1 MTATTLTRQKSKRTV
16 KSFFPILEWLPK
28 YQASFLRLDL
38 IAALTVWA
46 LLVPEAMAYAGI
58 AGMPPETGLYAAPL
72 ALIGYAIFGT
82 SKHMNVGPSST
93 VAALSLSVVI
103 GFAAVG
109 SEEFIAL
116 TIILAILTGIMLVLA
131 GLFRLGV
138 LADFLSRPVLDGFVV
153 GVAITVLVGQ
163 LDKLLGFEP
172 EHADFV
178 PELLAI
184 FANLG
189 QIHWATFIFGMICL
203 TLLFLMHR
211 YTPKIPA
218 ALTVMILAILVSYLV
233 DLESAGVHIVGEI
246 PAGLPPFGL
255 SQGVSVSDI
264 LALIPGAAAIGLV
277 AFAESIAVARS
288 YATKFNYKVEAD
300 QELIALGV
308 ANAGAGFSGGFVVD
322 GSLSK
327 TAASVGAGAA
337 TQMVSIIEGI
347 AVLITAAF
355 LTPLF
360 YYLPEAALAAIVIH
374 AVWHLIN
381 YRQIWQ
387 YRHVTGLDFWT
398 SLVAA
403 VGVLAI
409 GILQGILLAVFLGLL
424 GLLVGAKSSSS
435 SVLGKVP
442 GETTYRS
449 LESYPDGETYPGL
462 LVLRFNGSLFFANAP
477 DFADEIREGVAA
489 FEPDIVLVDS
499 ESITDIDATAIIAIS
514 ELSDELTQTG
524 IELRFARVRETVM
537 DVIRRS
543 EEGETLDPERFYISV
558 QAGVDAYL
566 SETEPSTES

>member
-1 MTATTLTRQKSKRTV
+1 MAANTLTRQKTKRTF
-16 KSFFPILEWLPK
+16 KSFIPIVEWLPK
-28 YQASFLRLDL
+28 YQMSYLRPDI

-82 SKHMNVGPSST
+82 SKHMSVGPSST
-93 VAALSLSVVI
+93 VAALSLSVVVA
-103 GFAAVG
+103 FAAAG
-109 SEEFIAL
+109 SEEFITL
-116 TIILAILTGIMLVLA
+116 TITLAILTGILLVLA

-153 GVAITVLVGQ
+153 GVAITVFVGQ

-172 EHADFV
+172 EHADFI
-178 PELLAI
+178 PELLAF

-189 QIHWATFIFGMICL
+189 QIHWATFIFGMISL
-203 TLLFLMHR
+203 ALLFLMHR
-211 YTPKIPA
+211 YTPKLPA
-218 ALTVMILAILVSYLV
+218 ALTVMVLAILVSYLV
-233 DLESAGVHIVGEI
+233 NLEAAGVHIVGKI
-246 PAGLPPFGL
+246 PGGLPAFGFP
-255 SQGVSVSDI
+255 QGVSITDA
-264 LALIPGAAAIGLV
+264 LALIPGAVVIALV
-277 AFAESIAVARS
+277 VFSESIAVARA
-288 YATKFNYKVEAD
+288 YATEFNYKVEAD
-300 QELIALGV
+300 QELIALGA

-327 TAASVGAGAA
+327 TSDAVEAGAA
-337 TQMVSIIEGI
+337 TQMVSIIAGI

-374 AVWHLIN
+374 GIWHLIN

-403 VGVLAI
+403 VGVLTI
-409 GILQGILLAVFLGLL
+409 GILPGIMLAVFLGLL
-424 GLLVGAKSSSS
+424 GLLIGAKRSSS

-442 GETTYRS
+442 GETSYRS
-449 LESYPDGETYPGL
+449 LENYPDGETYPGL
-462 LVLRFNGSLFFANAP
+462 LMVRFNGSIFFANAP

-489 FEPDIVLVDS
+489 FQPQVVLVDC
-499 ESITDIDATAIIAIS
+499 ESITSVDATAIIAIS
-514 ELSDELTQTG
+514 KLSDELTQTG
-524 IELRFARVRETVM
+524 VELNLARVRETVM
-537 DVIRRS
+537 EVIRRS
-543 EEGETLDPERFYISV
+543 EEGKTLDPERFYISV
-558 QAGVDAYL
+558 QAGVDAYQ
-566 SETEPSTES
+566 SDMESSTES